1 MIVQVSHWLD
11 GSNIYGSTDAESDA
25 LRGRGGLLKQS
36 AGSRGGHGN
45 LPTCALNPGNIDA
58 CDTCENTRAAS
69 CFFAGDVRVNEQP
82 NLIVMHTVFMR
93 EHNRLVGIL
102 AGLNPGWDGD
112 RLYEEARRINIAQ
125 YQHIIY
131 QEYGQTYVLLALYY
145 IACIPLTL
153 QFLF

>member
-1 MIVQVSHWLD
+1 
-11 GSNIYGSTDAESDA
+11 
-25 LRGRGGLLKQS
+25 
-36 AGSRGGHGN
+36 
-45 LPTCALNPGNIDA
+45 
-58 CDTCENTRAAS
+58 
-69 CFFAGDVRVNEQP
+69 
-82 NLIVMHTVFMR
+82 MHTVFMR

-131 QEYGQTYVLLALYY
+131 KEYGQTYVLLALYY

-153 QFLF
+153 